1 MTAGLEVFCEKGFS
15 STTID
20 DISSKAGY
28 TRGAFYVQ
36 FESKED
42 FSRKL
47 IDYRREMRADTH
59 EHLERLFDS
68 GARLQEVVSYLA
80 EELVAYITKSPEWI
94 FVYIDYFMQKEDK
107 DFVRKIFKSYYESWT
122 AGTKG
127 NLDWLY
133 P

>member
-68 GARLQEVVSYLA
+68 GARLQEAVSYLA
-80 EELVAYITKSPEWI
+80 EELVAYITKSPNGSLSISTTLCKRRIRSLSEKFLSLI
-94 FVYIDYFMQKEDK
+94 MKAGLRDE
-107 DFVRKIFKSYYESWT
+107 RKLGLAI
-122 AGTKG
+122 
-127 NLDWLY
+127 